1 VGETTNPQQTYDPT
15 YTNFLFLHS
24 RRRCH
29 PAVTLGAGVPT
40 TLPKRGSGGYR
51 HRWAP
56 VGSEQ
61 RLLGASLFVTVVF
74 CVVMS
79 VFPPPLVLPAWGLI
93 IMLSGVMVGI
103 YAQVAS
109 RLHNRSAT
117 GLEDIAGV
125 LCLFGFAALILCDRT
140 EVLQNLAVLTG
151 P

>member
-1 VGETTNPQQTYDPT
+1 
-15 YTNFLFLHS
+15 
-24 RRRCH
+24 
-29 PAVTLGAGVPT
+29 
-40 TLPKRGSGGYR
+40 
-51 HRWAP
+51 
-56 VGSEQ
+56 
-61 RLLGASLFVTVVF
+61 VF

-79 VFPPPLVLPAWGLI
+79 AFPPPLVLTAWGLI
-93 IMLSGVMVGI
+93 IVLSGVMVGI

-117 GLEDIAGV
+117 GLQDIAGV